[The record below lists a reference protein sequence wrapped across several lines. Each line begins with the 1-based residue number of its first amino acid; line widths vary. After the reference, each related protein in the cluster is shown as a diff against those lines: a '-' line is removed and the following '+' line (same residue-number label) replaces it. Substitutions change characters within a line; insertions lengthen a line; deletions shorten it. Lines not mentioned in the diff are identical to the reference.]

1 MKQSTNSDSRRK
13 DNLALTREARQ
24 QQLIAKAERLAEK
37 KLEDGTASPQVIVH
51 YLRLATEKEAREVEI
66 LKLKEQL
73 ISAQTD
79 AIKSAQRIEELY
91 ENAMTM
97 FKKYSGADEDDQDV

>member
-51 YLRLATEKEAREVEI
+51 YLRLATEKEAHEVEI
-66 LKLKEQL
+66 LRLKEQL

-91 ENAMTM
+91 EDAMSM